1 MSGPG
6 AADMPSLQKACR
18 GFRLHLMK
26 PRVKEAVLRP
36 AGFGETTPAN
46 DDICLETE
54 MSQTALKNHDSEFK
68 SLTFQKRGQINLLT
82 ASLSGVTAQLT
93 KTPRNSGRST
103 HVVCMTRL

>member
-1 MSGPG
+1 MDQPLS
-6 AADMPSLQKACR
+6 SLAGK
-18 GFRLHLMK
+18 GNTHF
-26 PRVKEAVLRP
+26 RVKLRGWRSWEP
-36 AGFGETTPAN
+36 PSRVPPRA
-46 DDICLETE
+46 DHCLVFSMETE